1 MKGFR
6 YFKVEEAVVDGGD
19 RKTGED
25 RISGGRWQVVAGDV
39 GRGGRR
45 KSEGRGC

>member
-1 MKGFR
+1 MVETARQVKIGFQ
-6 YFKVEEAVVDGGD
+6 VA
-19 RKTGED
+19 
-25 RISGGRWQVVAGDV
+25 GGRWQVVAGDV

>member
-1 MKGFR
+1 MRGFR

-25 RISGGRWQVVAGDV
+25 RISGGRWQVVAG